1 MRRIFSDPKSFT
13 AVFVVIFSSVVALAQ
28 VPPSAI
34 QVFMPGGGTPAAGI
48 RMTLIRDDGWIDT
61 VFTDSKGKF
70 DIATPR
76 NQTNY
81 VVTIQS
87 DQRSYDTT
95 TANFNVQ
102 GNTPAYLTI
111 FLKPLSASKSPI
123 NEVLDVTNFEGNVP
137 KPAANAYKRA
147 MSSVSTGRLEI
158 AIGELRQAIS
168 LYPQYVRAHSD
179 LGVIY
184 MKLDRL
190 DEAASSFRTAMDIS
204 KRFFYPRMNLGLVLN
219 RQNKFKEAVE
229 ILRPLYEENH
239 GIVEVRLAYANA
251 LSGAGQML
259 EAEKIFRS
267 LLESKELAGPAKAG
281 LHFKLGVGLNRQG
294 KFTEA
299 VAELEKAVSLNPQA
313 PNAHL
318 QLGGALL
325 QVQQFESA
333 ERELLRAYELSGNT
347 AAGAQL
353 LLGHVYYAQKRF
365 PDAQRAFEQYL
376 KDLPGAPNAAQI
388 TQLIAELKASA
399 KN

>member
-1 MRRIFSDPKSFT
+1 MPPTSWSCRLIVALVLLSCSH
-13 AVFVVIFSSVVALAQ
+13 VALAQ
-28 VPPSAI
+28 IPSAI

-48 RMTLIRDDGWIDT
+48 RLTLIRDDGYTDT
-61 VFTDSKGKF
+61 VFTDSKGKY
-70 DIATPR
+70 DMRTPT
-76 NQTNY
+76 NQTVY
-81 VVTIQS
+81 TITIQS
-87 DQRSYDTT
+87 DERTYDTT
-95 TANFNVQ
+95 TAILTMQANN
-102 GNTPAYLTI
+102 PAYLTI
-111 FLKPLSASKSPI
+111 FLKPFSGKKSSLP
-123 NEVLDVTNFEGNVP
+123 EVLDVTNFEGNIP
-137 KPAANAYKRA
+137 RQASAAYKRA
-147 MSSVSTGRLEI
+147 MTSVSSGRMEI
-158 AIGELRQAIS
+158 AIGELQQAIS
-168 LYPQYVRAHSD
+168 LYPEYVRAHND

-190 DEAASSFRTAMDIS
+190 DEAAATFRKAMEIS

-251 LSGAGQML
+251 LSGAGL
-259 EAEKIFRS
+259 TIEAEKIFRS
-267 LLESKELAGPAKAG
+267 LLESKELAGQAKAG
-281 LHFKLGVGLNRQG
+281 LHFKFGVDLNRQG
-294 KFTEA
+294 KFVEA
-299 VAELEKAVSLNPQA
+299 VAELEKAVALLPQA

-325 QVQQFESA
+325 QVRQFERA

-353 LLGHVYYAQKRF
+353 LLGHVYYAQKRLT
-365 PDAQRAFEQYL
+365 DAQRAFEQYL
-376 KDLPGAPNAAQI
+376 KDLPTAPNAAQI